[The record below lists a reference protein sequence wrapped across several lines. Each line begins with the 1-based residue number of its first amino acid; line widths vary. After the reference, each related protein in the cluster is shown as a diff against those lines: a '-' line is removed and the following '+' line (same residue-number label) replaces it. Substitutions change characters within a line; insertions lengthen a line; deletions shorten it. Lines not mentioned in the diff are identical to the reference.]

1 MSAAPILGIDP
12 GQGGGLAVVG
22 KDFACAWKMP
32 ETERDLLDTLEDVKT
47 FGVTTA
53 YLEFVRSSPQMG
65 VVSAFKFGQGY
76 GGLRMAC
83 IASGLRLEEVTPQK
97 WQLAMRCRTKGDKN
111 VSKRRAQELFPGEKV
126 THAIADALLIA
137 EYGRRQSNQFGET
150 VPRMG

>member
-1 MSAAPILGIDP
+1 MSASPVLGIDP
-12 GQGGGLAVVG
+12 GLGGGLAVVG
-22 KDFACAWKMP
+22 QDFTRAWKMP
-32 ETERDLLDTLEDVKT
+32 ETERDLLDTLSDVKT

-83 IASGLRLEEVTPQK
+83 IASGLKLEEVTPQK
-97 WQLAMRCRTKGDKN
+97 WQQVLKCRTKGDKN
-111 VSKRRAQELFPGEKV
+111 VSKRRAQELFPGVKI

-137 EYGRRQSNQFGET
+137 EYGRRQAT
-150 VPRMG
+150 